1 MSRYGRIERGYMA
14 ADRFVQISNDLV
26 RDRRLT
32 RKARG
37 LFAEIASHRD
47 GFGITVEALVRTG
60 PEGRDAITSGLKELE
75 RYGYLARHQERDE
88 RGRLGTAVYRI
99 TDSPARPENPQNPRS
114 GPLTE
119 NPATGEPATGEP
131 EPKKTK
137 IKKTSTQ
144 KTQPSPPSHQGTARK
159 ETAPEKRKETAPP
172 EAAPASPGVSL
183 LLGIGAREHR
193 LGIGGQA
200 LSRLGTRLDA
210 LLATGWS
217 PEDLRTALIGGL
229 PPRVNSPAGFLARRI
244 DAIPA
249 APSACP
255 SHDPVPLPG
264 NETYVPP
271 RFGDHAG
278 TPPLPECE
286 DCGVP
291 PVPGYGRCAAC
302 MDWPFCDGC
311 QRRRTIP
318 GGNGL
323 CRTCNVDEQE
333 WQAAADA
340 FSTLLEDR

>member
-114 GPLTE
+114 EPLTE
-119 NPATGEPATGEP
+119 NPATGERATGDP
-131 EPKKTK
+131 KPKKTK
-137 IKKTSTQ
+137 IKKTSDQ
-144 KTQPSPPSHQGTARK
+144 KSQPSPPSRQGTARK
-159 ETAPEKRKETAPP
+159 ETASEKRKGAAPP
-172 EAAPASPGVSL
+172 EPAPASPGVSL
-183 LLGIGAREHR
+183 LLGIGAREQR
-193 LGIGGQA
+193 LGIGGQV
-200 LSRLGTRLDA
+200 LSQLGARLDT

-217 PEDLRTALIGGL
+217 AADLHAALTGGL
-229 PPRVNSPAGFLARRI
+229 PIRVTSPAGFLARRI

-249 APSACP
+249 APSSFP
-255 SHDPVPLPG
+255 LPDPVPPPG
-264 NETYVPP
+264 KETYAPP
-271 RFGDHAG
+271 RFGDHTG

-302 MDWPFCDGC
+302 MDWPICDGC

-323 CRTCNVDEQE
+323 CRTCGEDEHE

-340 FSTLLEDR
+340 LNALLEDR